1 MAELDAYGQAPSGA
15 DAASPAVGPH
25 FGAEL
30 KRFGREGGD
39 IAFKVVSPFE
49 PTGDQPQAIAKLA
62 QGIREGQRYQTL
74 LGVTGSGKTFT
85 MAKTIEAVG
94 KPTLVMEP
102 NKTLAA
108 QVASELREFFPNNAV
123 VYFVSYYD
131 YYQPEAYV
139 PATDT
144 YIEKDSSINEDIEKL
159 RHQATAD
166 LLSRRDVIVV
176 ASVSCIYGIG
186 SPQDYAGLAPN
197 VDKKVP
203 LERDDFIRNLI
214 DILYDRD
221 DYDLHRGTFR
231 VRGDVVDVF
240 PPYAEHPLRFEF
252 WGDEVEGIYEVDEV
266 TGEVLNSFDAIPVW
280 PASHYVTERPKVEH
294 ALKTIQEEEVAR
306 VREFKEAGKLL
317 EAQRLQQRT
326 EYDLEM
332 LETMGFCSG
341 IENYSRHLDGRKP
354 GEPPFTL
361 IDYFPSDMMCIIDES
376 HVTLPQIRGMHEG
389 DRSRKI
395 TLVEHGFR
403 LPSALDNRPLRFDEF
418 EQRIPQFIYVSA
430 TPGDYEERVSTN
442 VVEQIIRPTGLLDPK
457 IDVRPIRGQI
467 DDLVAECK
475 AHTARHERVLVTTLT
490 KRMAENLTDHL
501 LDEGLKVAY
510 MHSDTATLDRVEIL
524 RKLRTGVID
533 VLVGINLL
541 REGLDIPEV
550 SLVAILDADKE
561 GFLRNRRSLIQ
572 TMGRAARNVSGQV
585 VMYAD
590 VVTDSMRQAI
600 DETVRRRSIQ
610 EAYNREHGIEPR
622 SVQKAIS
629 DITSFIAE
637 AAELVDS
644 HERGKL
650 DGSLGHGEFYTPASG
665 DAPLSPEQRRTAE
678 DVARELSKL
687 PKDEVAQIM
696 SAIEED
702 MRAASEKL
710 DFEEAARLRD
720 QLVRL
725 KALVEGDE
733 ESAVIERLKKGA
745 RKSAGVGANKTAKRF
760 NRHAKH

>member
-1 MAELDAYGQAPSGA
+1 MPNEVRHLGGELR
-15 DAASPAVGPH
+15 
-25 FGAEL
+25 
-30 KRFGREGGD
+30 RFGPEGGEV
-39 IAFKVVSPFE
+39 AFRVAAPFE
-49 PTGDQPQAIAKLA
+49 PCGDQPQAIDKLA
-62 QGIREGQRYQTL
+62 RGIREGLRYQTL

-94 KPTLVMEP
+94 KPTLIMEP

-108 QVASELREFFPNNAV
+108 QVAGELREFFPDNAV

-131 YYQPEAYV
+131 YYQPEAYI

-144 YIEKDSSINEDIEKL
+144 YIEKDSSVNEDIERL

-186 SPQDYAGLAPN
+186 SPQDYAGMAPN
-197 VDKKVP
+197 VSTSEP
-203 LERDDFIRNLI
+203 LDRDVFVRQLVEM
-214 DILYDRD
+214 LYDRD

-231 VRGDVVDVF
+231 VHGDVVDVF

-252 WGDEVEGIYEVDEV
+252 WGDEVEGIHEVDEV
-266 TGEVLNSFDAIPVW
+266 TGEALRSLDAVPVW
-280 PASHYVTERPKVEH
+280 PASHYVTERPKVEA
-294 ALKTIQEEEVAR
+294 ALKTIEAEKDAR
-306 VREFKEAGKLL
+306 VAEFKAAGKLL
-317 EAQRLQQRT
+317 EAQRVAQRV

-332 LETMGFCSG
+332 LETMGFCTG
-341 IENYSRHLDGRKP
+341 IENYSRHLDGRQP
-354 GEPPFTL
+354 GEPPYTL
-361 IDYFPSDMMCIIDES
+361 IDYFPADMLCIIDES
-376 HVTLPQIRGMHEG
+376 HVTVPQVRGMHEG

-395 TLVEHGFR
+395 TLIEHGFR

-418 EQRIPQFIYVSA
+418 EARVPQFLYVSA
-430 TPGDYEERVSTN
+430 TPGDYEERVSQA
-442 VVEQIIRPTGLLDPK
+442 VAEQIIRPTGLLDPEV
-457 IDVRPIRGQI
+457 DVRPIRGQI

-475 AHTARHERVLVTTLT
+475 AHAARHERVLVTTLT

-510 MHSDTATLDRVEIL
+510 MHSDTATMDRVEII

-572 TMGRAARNVSGQV
+572 TMGRAARNVSGKV

-590 VVTDSMRQAI
+590 NVTDSMRVAI
-600 DETVRRRSIQ
+600 DETRRRRQIQ
-610 EAYNREHGIEPR
+610 QAYNVEHGIEPR
-622 SVQKAIS
+622 SVQKAMG
-629 DITSFIAE
+629 DITSFISE
-637 AAELVDS
+637 AAAGGGAASQEAVQAAAEELGRLPR
-644 HERGKL
+644 E
-650 DGSLGHGEFYTPASG
+650 E
-665 DAPLSPEQRRTAE
+665 
-678 DVARELSKL
+678 VAR
-687 PKDEVAQIM
+687 IM
-696 SAIEED
+696 AAIEED
-702 MRAASEKL
+702 MAAAAEKL

-725 KALVEGDE
+725 KAQVEGDE
-733 ESAVIERLKKGA
+733 ESAVMERLKQGA
-745 RKSAGVGANKTAKRF
+745 RKSAGYGATGTSKRF
-760 NRHAKH
+760 NKHAKH